1 MLIYNKNNYKSKKD
15 YNIQVGGY
23 FAWPTSFINVFHGMG
38 TGQPWIVSMAKVANM
53 TIWGGGCQVISW
65 QVRQWAIY
73 NRQHVWRIPFSL
85 YVKDLYCSRYKGQN
99 VWFLL
104 KSPHMPSS
112 PPWLIAFIIE
122 QTIDHK
128 SLTNVC
134 HIKFVSSTSR
144 YSPNRVSILNC
155 GYRHWLAKQIKQTY
169 KRNCCFPFNN
179 KEQIREICEIL

>member
-1 MLIYNKNNYKSKKD
+1 MTDISLDRLASSTSSMVWVLVNPELL
-15 YNIQVGGY
+15 
-23 FAWPTSFINVFHGMG
+23 AWP
-38 TGQPWIVSMAKVANM
+38 K
-53 TIWGGGCQVISW
+53 
-65 QVRQWAIY
+65 
-73 NRQHVWRIPFSL
+73 WRIWPFGEGVVRLYHGKSDNEPSIIGNMFGEYHSL
-85 YVKDLYCSRYKGQN
+85 CTLKTSIVAATKVKI
-99 VWFLL
+99 LL

-144 YSPNRVSILNC
+144 HSPNRVSILNC
-155 GYRHWLAKQIKQTY
+155 GYRHWLTNQIKQTY